1 MAINEPYTSQLP
13 YSAERVHAAAIY
25 CADGRVGEHFD
36 DFMQNGLKLPRYDR
50 IALPGG
56 PACLAGHVQARL
68 EEQGVVDELKFLI
81 EAHKLSRVVLIQHEA
96 CAFYANRLAVRQQSM
111 EQLQIAD
118 LARAAFSI
126 RHWTGLERI
135 EGYFCRRKPEG
146 IVFEPIDL
154 T

>member
-1 MAINEPYTSQLP
+1 MCYISQLP
-13 YSAERVHAAAIY
+13 YNADRIHAAAIY

-56 PACLAGHVQARL
+56 PACMAGHAQARL
-68 EEQGVVDELKFLI
+68 EEQGVVDELNFLI
-81 EAHKLSRVVLIQHEA
+81 EAHKLSRVVLIQHEG
-96 CAFYANRLAVRQQSM
+96 CAFYKGRLNVRQQSI

-126 RHWTGLERI
+126 RHYTKLESI
-135 EGYFCRRKPEG
+135 EGYFCRITESGVK
-146 IVFEPIDL
+146 FEKIDL

>member
-1 MAINEPYTSQLP
+1 MCYISQLP
-13 YSAERVHAAAIY
+13 YNADRVHAAALY

-56 PACLAGHVQARL
+56 PACLAGYVQARL

-81 EAHKLSRVVLIQHEA
+81 EAHKLSRVVLIQHEG
-96 CAFYANRLAVRQQSM
+96 CAFYQSRLGVRQQSM

-118 LARAAFSI
+118 LTRAAFSI
-126 RHWTGLERI
+126 RHWTKLETI
-135 EGYFCRRKPEG
+135 EGYFLRMRPEG
-146 IVFEPIDL
+146 VVFEKIDL